1 MSVELKTLGYNNFL
15 ELVHVVI
22 LENLRQLCPMPAPV
36 DSATINPSQPES
48 FFDIIM
54 VFYVVI
60 LLAPVTSVGPSYP
73 RRRSQSDDSCPRNNV
88 LLKTLN

>member
-1 MSVELKTLGYNNFL
+1 MSVKVKMLSYNNFL
-15 ELVHVVI
+15 ELIHVVI

-48 FFDIIM
+48 FFGIIV

-60 LLAPVTSVGPSYP
+60 LLAPVTSVGP
-73 RRRSQSDDSCPRNNV
+73 RGRSQSDDSCPRNDV
-88 LLKTLN
+88 LLKL